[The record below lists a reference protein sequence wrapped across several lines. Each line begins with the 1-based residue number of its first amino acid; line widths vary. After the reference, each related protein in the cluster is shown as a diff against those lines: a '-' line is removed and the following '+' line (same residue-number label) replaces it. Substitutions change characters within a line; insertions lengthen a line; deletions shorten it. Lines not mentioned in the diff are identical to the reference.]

1 MFFSLCLLLTSEL
14 LIKKNTLGSIT
25 LTQKPEV
32 NPFYC
37 LFVHMLTSLEP
48 ILQQN
53 CSTGSYQ
60 KYILE
65 KFRGLCLIN
74 LLTILFTVKS

>member
-37 LFVHMLTSLEP
+37 LFVLILTSLEQP

-65 KFRGLCLIN
+65 KFRGLCFIN
-74 LLTILFTVKS
+74 F

>member
-37 LFVHMLTSLEP
+37 LFVHILTSLEAKFYSK
-48 ILQQN
+48 IAQQEVIKN
-53 CSTGSYQ
+53 TFWKNSGDYV
-60 KYILE
+60 L
-65 KFRGLCLIN
+65 
-74 LLTILFTVKS
+74 